1 MDIKKIHKSLID
13 KQGRRKYF
21 KALNPELTKDCIE
34 IDKEKITK
42 PQKILF
48 IVPNFNWIDE
58 DVNALWDLFPWNL
71 CQLAA
76 MVKPF
81 CKDVKIIDAYKKNL
95 SIREVE
101 QSIKDFKPDVTG
113 ITVLMDQYAK
123 AGHMAAKI
131 VKDFSKDIKTV
142 IGGVYAMSNPKRV
155 MEDKN
160 FDYLVMGEGE
170 YVFKQLIGNFSGA
183 CDLPTRGIAFRDKNG
198 KVENRGHA
206 AFIKNLDT
214 LPRPAYELIDYL
226 SYANNFSDRRSVDQ
240 PGAYPYARIIT
251 SRGCPEKC
259 SFCQV
264 PSLQGSFFRSRSPDN
279 ICNEIE
285 WLKEKYG
292 IKSVI
297 FDDDNMFTNTKRA
310 KDLLRTMIRRGLS
323 MPWTS
328 LATAVF
334 RLDEEMI
341 DLMYES
347 GNTYI
352 DVAIESGTERVMR
365 DVILKPLDFKH
376 AVKMVKYARDKGI
389 FVAANYILGFPTET
403 WEEILETIA
412 FSEKINADYSKFFI
426 AIPLKNTEMYDLAL
440 QTNTLLVDPVQAEN
454 MWTVG
459 GTISSKYWSE
469 DDLTILRAY
478 EWDRVNFTDPKKTK
492 KIAGKMGISVD
503 ELNKIRK
510 KTLKNALDAIIKRNT
525 SDKIDSSVTRAADI
539 AKVSSQVKKNGK
551 KTSNLKNQTI
561 TNKKK
566 EEINFC

>member
-1 MDIKKIHKSLID
+1 MDVPNIKKIHKKLID
-13 KQGRRKYF
+13 SEGRRKYF
-21 KALNPELTKDCIE
+21 KALNPELL
-34 IDKEKITK
+34 KEPFILDETKITK
-42 PQKILF
+42 PQKVLF
-48 IVPNFNWIDE
+48 LVPNFNWIDE
-58 DVNALWDLFPWNL
+58 DVNALWDLLPWNL

-81 CKDVKIIDAYKKNL
+81 CKDVKIIDAYKKNF
-95 SIREVE
+95 SIE
-101 QSIKDFKPDVTG
+101 QVKKAIIEYNPDVTG

-131 VKDFSKDIKTV
+131 IKDINKDIKTV

-160 FDYLVMGEGE
+160 FDYVVMGEGE

-183 CDLPTRGIAFRDKNG
+183 CELPSRGIALRKSNG
-198 KVENRGHA
+198 EIENRGHA
-206 AFIKNLDT
+206 AFIKDLDT
-214 LPRPAYELIDYL
+214 LPRPLYELIDYL
-226 SYANNFSDRRSVDQ
+226 SYANNFAERRSVDQ

-264 PSLQGSFFRSRSPDN
+264 PSLQGSYFRARSPDN
-279 ICNEIE
+279 ICDEIE
-285 WLKEKYG
+285 WLKNKYG

-297 FDDDNMFTNTKRA
+297 FDDDNMFTNTKRS
-310 KDLLRTMIRRGLS
+310 KEMLRTMIKRGLA

-341 DLMYES
+341 DLMHES

-365 DVILKPLDFKH
+365 DIILKPLDFER
-376 AVKMVKYARDKGI
+376 AIKMVKYARDKGI

-412 FSEKINADYSKFFI
+412 FSEKIDADYSKFFI

-440 QTNTLLVDPVQAEN
+440 RTRTLLVDPVQAEN

-459 GTISSKYWSE
+459 GTISSKHWSE

-478 EWDRVNFTDPKKTK
+478 EWDRVNFTDPKRTE
-492 KIAGKMGISVD
+492 KIVSKMGISVE

-510 KTLKNALDAIIKRNT
+510 KTLKNALDTVIKRN
-525 SDKIDSSVTRAADI
+525 SSEKSMPSSITRAADI
-539 AKVSSQVKKNGK
+539 AKVSSQK
-551 KTSNLKNQTI
+551 KTN
-561 TNKKK
+561 
-566 EEINFC
+566 

>member
-264 PSLQGSFFRSRSPDN
+264 PSLQGSYFRARTPDHV
-279 ICNEIE
+279 CDEIE
-285 WLKEKYG
+285 WLKKEYG
-292 IKSVI
+292 IKALI
-297 FDDDNMFTNTKRA
+297 FDDDNMYTNPKRSKA
-310 KDLLRTMIRRGLS
+310 LFKRMIERGLS

-328 LATAVF
+328 IATAVF
-334 RLDEEMI
+334 RLDRELI
-341 DLMYES
+341 DLMVKS
-347 GNTYI
+347 GCRYI
-352 DVAIESGTERVMR
+352 DIAIESGTERVTR
-365 DVILKPLDFKH
+365 DIVLKPLDFKH
-376 AVKMVKYARDKGI
+376 AIETVAYARKAGL
-389 FVAANYILGFPTET
+389 FVAANFIIGFPTET
-403 WEEILETIA
+403 WEEIRGTIKFA
-412 FSEKINADYSKFFI
+412 EEINVDYAKIFI
-426 AIPLKNTEMYDLAL
+426 ALPLRNTELYDLAKR
-440 QTNTLLVDPVQAEN
+440 TNSIAVETLDADSK
-454 MWTVG
+454 WSVG
-459 GTISSKYWSE
+459 GEIKSDDWTP
-469 DDLTILRAY
+469 DDLTVLRAY
-478 EWDRVNFTDPKKTK
+478 EWDRINFSDPKKLK
-492 KIAGKMGISVD
+492 KTADRMGISVE

-510 KTLKNALDAIIKRNT
+510 RTISNAIKAINSRNSKKGIK
-525 SDKIDSSVTRAADI
+525 VTEAADI
-539 AKVSSQVKKNGK
+539 IKVTSQKSDQEKKD
-551 KTSNLKNQTI
+551 
-561 TNKKK
+561 
-566 EEINFC
+566 FH